1 MIEELIARIFAT
13 RNAAHLEHWRTSS
26 FSQHDA
32 LGDFYEGLPGAIDKI
47 VEAHMGAFDVIGEV
61 DLKPAKS
68 KGIVEVLE
76 ADMVWISEHRAKVTG
91 KLPALD
97 NMLQELE
104 GLYLSTLFK
113 LKRLK

>member
-1 MIEELIARIFAT
+1 MIEELIARVFAT
-13 RNAAHLEHWRTSS
+13 RNAAHLEHWRTTSL
-26 FSQHDA
+26 SQHDA

-47 VEAHMGAFDVIGEV
+47 VEAHMGAFDVIGDV
-61 DLKPAKS
+61 DLKPAKAKS
-68 KGIVEVLE
+68 MIDLLE
-76 ADMVWISEHRAKVTG
+76 SDMVWISEHRAKITS

-97 NMLQELE
+97 NMLQDLE